1 MDVCSLPKCTENKKN
16 HQTSAVI
23 LWCFLR
29 AWHFPRALS
38 SWSCP
43 VKIIQWQGRRTV
55 CHLMKTFSCLGNNG
69 TSEKQ
74 STLRSDE
81 QLLQRGRRGLG
92 NLFTADAAL
101 RPETCWCP
109 EVAFFSCQRRWVR
122 CEGARTL
129 PLFFWTERH
138 RERILSQGGGTGL
151 SRCSLPEYTQVR
163 HRSLQHFNTPAVLC
177 TVLEGS

>member
-1 MDVCSLPKCTENKKN
+1 MDVCSSQMHWEQKN

-29 AWHFPRALS
+29 ARHFPWALS

-81 QLLQRGRRGLG
+81 QLLQRGHRGLG
-92 NLFTADAAL
+92 NLFSADAAL

-109 EVAFFSCQRRWVR
+109 EVAFVSCQRRWVR

-138 RERILSQGGGTGL
+138 RERILSRAEGL
-151 SRCSLPEYTQVR
+151 SRCSLPEYTQAC